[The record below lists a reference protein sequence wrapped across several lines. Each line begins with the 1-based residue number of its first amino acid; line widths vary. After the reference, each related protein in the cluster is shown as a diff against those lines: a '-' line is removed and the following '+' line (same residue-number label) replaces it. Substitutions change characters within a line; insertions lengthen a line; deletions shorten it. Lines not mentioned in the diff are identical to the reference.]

1 MKKELL
7 LSTLVFTVF
16 IANAGNDKTDNRVA
30 DKKQNSTF
38 FKMSRNSNRLSI
50 FEQLQSVIKIKS
62 PQYAFGSNFQSQANQ
77 FTTYSDIIEMLGEP
91 NVKISKSIIVYTL
104 NPSNGCKA
112 VIEFDGNNNVI
123 YIGVKDCN

>member
-1 MKKELL
+1 MKKLLL

-16 IANAGNDKTDNRVA
+16 IANAGNDKSDNRIV

-50 FEQLQSVIKIKS
+50 FEQLQSSIKIKS
-62 PQYAFGSNFQSQANQ
+62 PQYAFGGSSQAQANQ
-77 FTTYSDIIEMLGEP
+77 FTTYSDIVEMLGEP
-91 NVKISKSIIVYTL
+91 NIKISKSVIIYTL

-112 VIEFDGNNNVI
+112 VIEFDSNSNVI

>member
-1 MKKELL
+1 MKKPLL

-16 IANAGNDKTDNRVA
+16 IVNAGNDKTDNRVV

-38 FKMSRNSNRLSI
+38 FKMSRNSNRLLI
-50 FEQLQSVIKIKS
+50 FEQLQSSIKIKS
-62 PQYAFGSNFQSQANQ
+62 TQYAFGGNSQAQPNQ
-77 FTTYSDIIEMLGEP
+77 FTTYNDIVEMLGEP
-91 NVKISKSIIVYTL
+91 NVKISKSIIIYTL

-112 VIEFDGNNNVI
+112 VIEFDSNSNVI